1 MVSRTTD
8 SLRTR
13 AQDIVNAARYGHVVP
28 VTSLIGAGSAP
39 GTSVDSFGIQVIG
52 DVRQQLRSLSV
63 PVIARTNDGNT
74 FLDLRSVHPNDDSLI
89 ISALEHISQQ

>member
-74 FLDLRSVHPNDDSLI
+74 FLDLRSVHPNDDSLV